1 MSNIRNYIWSVVD
14 QPVECDY
21 PFKLPNPDS
30 TYVHLTWES
39 RNSIGVRVIHTQH
52 LMWGVRASKDLPL
65 FTNDEMKEAFP
76 EVLEV
81 MKKSSVLRCM
91 GFKGYTLVNV
101 AVAHPVL
108 HHEEKSGA
116 VAAISWVNA
125 VDGVALNVETFHDLQ
140 RKAKTAQRM
149 STRYARAAS
158 EFVYGDEDG
167 WRIAAVR
174 CAYNGSNREVPEP
187 ASTYRNM
194 YSLNARMV
202 KADGS
207 ISCYVEEK
215 VAQYILPENSAI
227 TFMTPKRNRLSTTP
241 AVDKFDS
248 TYLYAAAL
256 GENAIQLYATD
267 IPDFDE
273 IDPDMRAGVVKLLK
287 DNINHGFDA
296 QRVEFVRF
304 MIDDRAPAVLLE
316 SGLVVHI

>member
-30 TYVHLTWES
+30 TYVHLTWEA
-39 RNSIGVRVIHTQH
+39 RNSIGVHVIHTQH
-52 LMWGVRASKDLPL
+52 LMWGTRASKDVPM
-65 FTNDEMKEAFP
+65 FSDEEMKTALP

-81 MKKSSVLRCM
+81 MKKSGVLRRM
-91 GFKGYTLVNV
+91 GFKGYTLANV
-101 AVAHPVL
+101 AVVSPVI
-108 HHEEKSGA
+108 HREETSGA
-116 VAAISWVNA
+116 VCAVNWVNV
-125 VDGVALNVETFHDLQ
+125 VDGVSLNVEALHALH

-149 STRYARAAS
+149 SDLYAHATS
-158 EFVYGDEDG
+158 EFTYGGEDG
-167 WRIAAVR
+167 WCMRVVHGE
-174 CAYNGSNREVPEP
+174 YNGNNREVPEP

-202 KADGS
+202 KADGP

-215 VAQYILPENSAI
+215 VAQYILPENNAI

-256 GENAIQLYATD
+256 GENAIQLYATN

-304 MIDDRAPAVLLE
+304 MIDDMAPAVLLE